1 METWSVLLALI
12 VLVGDVLAIVQ
23 VWRSRIEV
31 GRKIIW
37 SLVILLLPVVG
48 LVMWFVA
55 AGHFAKVRL

>member
-1 METWSVLLALI
+1 VETWSVLLALI

>member
-1 METWSVLLALI
+1 METWSVLLAVV

>member
-1 METWSVLLALI
+1 METWSALLAVV

-48 LVMWFVA
+48 LIMWFVA
-55 AGHFAKVRL
+55 AGHRAKVRL

>member
-1 METWSVLLALI
+1 METWSALLAVV

-37 SLVILLLPVVG
+37 SLVIVLLPVVG
-48 LVMWFVA
+48 LIMWFVA

>member
-1 METWSVLLALI
+1 MLALI
-12 VLVGDVLAIVQ
+12 VLIGDALAIVQ

-37 SLVILLLPVVG
+37 SLVIVLLPVVG

>member
-12 VLVGDVLAIVQ
+12 VLIGDALAIVQ

-37 SLVILLLPVVG
+37 SLVIVLLPVVG